1 MDGRDPGWDHVCSLT
16 GLRVSSPFSSIHLW
30 NVCAHDEM
38 VEWGRDHRGECVLKS
53 PKNRVGMLA
62 SRSWE
67 KMWERA
73 CPESGLS

>member
-1 MDGRDPGWDHVCSLT
+1 MNGLAVSNTSWDHVCSLT
-16 GLRVSSPFSSIHLW
+16 GLRVSSPFSSIHSW

-38 VEWGRDHRGECVLKS
+38 VEWG
-53 PKNRVGMLA
+53 RVGMLA